1 MSVLMNTHTLQ
12 IFCSRNLPQ
21 ITRLNNSPATEN
33 HLPLT
38 PIISQS
44 SLSRCVCV
52 CVCVSD
58 TWSGPVRGRSLGDW
72 GRRTIKRPKFVLI
85 SQKRLP
91 FDPDCTLKSG
101 LPVQCSVMLVFSIAD
116 PIVSD
121 WLCDKIA
128 SVCFSLC
135 RTLWKGQ
142 RTGSRAHRSSAV
154 KFLSFP
160 SVVSGSSPGATCGL
174 CPFIPD

>member
-85 SQKRLP
+85 RQKRLTRIALWNLA
-91 FDPDCTLKSG
+91 FR
-101 LPVQCSVMLVFSIAD
+101 CSAVWCLFFRLRIRLSQTGYVTK
-116 PIVSD
+116 
-121 WLCDKIA
+121 LHR
-128 SVCFSLC
+128 SVSLC
-135 RTLWKGQ
+135 VGHCEKDSALAA
-142 RTGSRAHRSSAV
+142 AHIDLLR
-154 KFLSFP
+154 
-160 SVVSGSSPGATCGL
+160 
-174 CPFIPD
+174 